1 MTAGVTNNVGVAP
14 ISEINKVD
22 SHDTF
27 ERLIYADNS
36 IVTVQVNEPVK
47 VVTLGA
53 ASFGRV
59 FTKGGRKPSP
69 WLAEAKCLKSIRLF
83 DFDR

>member
-1 MTAGVTNNVGVAP
+1 M
-14 ISEINKVD
+14 
-22 SHDTF
+22 
-27 ERLIYADNS
+27 
-36 IVTVQVNEPVK
+36 TVQVNEPVK